1 MATDM
6 DIDMDIDVGVIE
18 ELPVPDMVDIE
29 LIPDQPSGVQN
40 DTSAPN
46 DSSGP
51 DSEKPTPEK
60 VHIRGL
66 DNLTTGDV
74 KKFAQH
80 YFPTGHI
87 ERVEWIDDSSLN
99 LVYSNN
105 EVAGEALRQFS
116 TQELPEDISQL
127 PILQCLNAKPF
138 PDNEK
143 ISLQV
148 RLAVVGDRKQRGAR
162 ERSRF
167 YLFNPEHDPAERRK
181 REGGRRY
188 RDRDDDG
195 YRSRRYD
202 EREQRNRQREDAEAG
217 FDASLYDDDEAALA
231 TRSGR
236 IHRRS
241 GSGSSGSDFRERT
254 DNRRG
259 SGLREL
265 FPDRGVN
272 DGRLRDRSASPI
284 RNEERARDY
293 NRRRGNT
300 AAAENR
306 SKAQAIKARFRREI
320 STTKELF
327 PSKLSSTHHR
337 SGVLDATDETA
348 DLFANRMPVP
358 FMDGSSD
365 VRPSN
370 KRSLAERITSEQPQG
385 FSIRGTAKPAS
396 TSGFSIKGLASETSA
411 TTMKELF
418 PARAGGGNSGKELFA
433 ERLVGRGGRRQKAE
447 DLFH

>member
-1 MATDM
+1 M
-6 DIDMDIDVGVIE
+6 
-18 ELPVPDMVDIE
+18 
-29 LIPDQPSGVQN
+29 
-40 DTSAPN
+40 
-46 DSSGP
+46 
-51 DSEKPTPEK
+51 
-60 VHIRGL
+60 HIRGL